1 MSLVWLITKQWKH
14 LEDIISKLLM
24 DIIKEVCV
32 DNIRHA
38 INAVKLG
45 ADRIEFCSK
54 LDEDGLTPKT
64 EDLISIKKIVQ
75 CPIRVMV
82 RPHSRTF
89 VYSEQD
95 LKEMKK
101 TINICKQHN
110 FDGVVFGCLN
120 ANMELDI
127 KKIKYLT
134 ELSKPLKVIIHKAI
148 DLTSSP
154 LNSLKELIEIKQ
166 INGVL
171 SSGGKET
178 AEHGLNNLKKM
189 IAISPAEFEI
199 ISAGKITNE
208 NLEYLHEKIQGK
220 FYHGKKIVGK
230 L

>member
-1 MSLVWLITKQWKH
+1 MVWPITKQWKH
-14 LEDIISKLLM
+14 LEGIISKLLM
-24 DIIKEVCV
+24 DIIKEVCI
-32 DNIRHA
+32 DNIRDA
-38 INAVKLG
+38 ISAVKLG

-82 RPHSRTF
+82 RPHSRSF

-101 TINICKQHN
+101 TINLCNQHN
-110 FDGVVFGCLN
+110 FDGVVFGCLDE
-120 ANMELDI
+120 NMELDI

-134 ELSKPLKVIIHKAI
+134 DLSKPLKVIIHKAI
-148 DLTSSP
+148 DLTSST
-154 LNSLKELIEIKQ
+154 LNSLKQLIEIKQ

-171 SSGGKET
+171 SSGGADT
-178 AEHGLNNLKKM
+178 AELGLDNLKKM
-189 IAISPAEFEI
+189 IAISPPKFEI
-199 ISAGKITNE
+199 ISAGKITSQ
-208 NLEYLHEKIQGK
+208 NLDNLHEKIQGK
-220 FYHGKKIVGK
+220 FYHGKKIVGN

>member
-1 MSLVWLITKQWKH
+1 MKIT
-14 LEDIISKLLM
+14 
-24 DIIKEVCV
+24 KEVCV
-32 DNIRHA
+32 DNLD
-38 INAVKLG
+38 NAVKAFNKG
-45 ADRIEFCSK
+45 ANRIEFCSN
-54 LDEDGLTPKT
+54 LNEDGLTPKT

-82 RPHSRTF
+82 RPHSRSF

-101 TINICKQHN
+101 TINLCNQHN
-110 FDGVVFGCLN
+110 FDGVVFGCLDE
-120 ANMELDI
+120 NMELDI

-134 ELSKPLKVIIHKAI
+134 DLSKPLKVIIHKAI
-148 DLTSSP
+148 DLTSST
-154 LNSLKELIEIKQ
+154 LNSLKQLIEIKQ

-171 SSGGKET
+171 SSGGADN
-178 AEHGLNNLKKM
+178 AEHGLDNLKKM
-189 IAISPAEFEI
+189 IAISPPEFEV

-208 NLEYLHEKIQGK
+208 NLDYLHEKIQGK

>member
-1 MSLVWLITKQWKH
+1 MILVWPITKQWKH

-32 DNIRHA
+32 DNIRDA
-38 INAVKLG
+38 INAVKFG

-54 LDEDGLTPKT
+54 LDEDGLTPRT
-64 EDLISIKKIVQ
+64 EDLISIKKIVS

-82 RPHSRTF
+82 RPHSKSFT
-89 VYSEQD
+89 YSEQD
-95 LKEMKK
+95 LDEMKK
-101 TINICKQHN
+101 TINLCKEHS
-110 FDGVVFGCLN
+110 FDGVVFGCLDK
-120 ANMELDI
+120 NMELDI

-134 ELSKPLKVIIHKAI
+134 DLSKPLNVIIHKAI

-154 LNSLKELIEIKQ
+154 LNSLKQLLEIKQ

-171 SSGGKET
+171 SSGGADT
-178 AEHGLNNLKKM
+178 AEHGLDNLKKM
-189 IAISPAEFEI
+189 IAISPTDFEI
-199 ISAGKITNE
+199 ISAGKITNK
-208 NLEYLHEKIQGK
+208 NIDHLHEKIQGK

>member
-1 MSLVWLITKQWKH
+1 MILVLPITKQWKH
-14 LEDIISKLLM
+14 LDDIISKILM

-32 DNIRHA
+32 DNIRDA

-82 RPHSRTF
+82 RPHSSSF

-101 TINICKQHN
+101 TINLCKQHN

-134 ELSKPLKVIIHKAI
+134 EISKPLKVIIHKAI

-154 LNSLKELIEIKQ
+154 LDSLKQLIEIKQ

-171 SSGGKET
+171 SSGGKDT
-178 AEHGLNNLKKM
+178 AEHGINNLKKM
-189 IAISPAEFEI
+189 IAISPPQFEI

-208 NLEYLHEKIQGK
+208 NLYHLHKKIQGK